1 MAVIGGGVGWWL
13 VNGHGGVAVGHHA
26 HVGCGRSCGGD
37 ECGGGGGGYSD
48 GSGSFEKQK
57 RKKKRKRSNKC
68 NLFKIKSE
76 TLINI

>member
-1 MAVIGGGVGWWL
+1 MV
-13 VNGHGGVAVGHHA
+13 GHGGVAVGHHA
-26 HVGCGRSCGGD
+26 HVGGGRSCGGD
-37 ECGGGGGGYSD
+37 ECGGGGGYSD

-57 RKKKRKRSNKC
+57 RKKKRKRSNKS